1 MNILDDRKDDTC
13 YMIAACQFLKKQLFY
28 TQNFQPEEFIF
39 CKCSV
44 STLYFAA
51 CNFTENQIRNRC
63 FFGNFVCN
71 RFSELILIVL
81 PHLFKTSETIEIPNT

>member
-44 STLYFAA
+44 STL
-51 CNFTENQIRNRC
+51 
-63 FFGNFVCN
+63 
-71 RFSELILIVL
+71 
-81 PHLFKTSETIEIPNT
+81 